1 MVPSAVPGVPF
12 KELWV
17 DRGGHRIRL
26 RDYPG
31 AEPAVVLLHGFPD
44 DMHLYDWVLPD
55 LVARRRVITFDFLGW
70 GESDKPA
77 GHAYTAHNQT
87 GDLDAVLAHVGVGP
101 VVLVAHDASGPPAI
115 DWALDH
121 PDDVA
126 ALVLLNTYYS
136 WHPRLRPPEAIALY
150 STPMIRNLTRAIMH
164 RFDRLDRRL
173 YYWQVGRFVRDREV
187 RATLLPQFYPRFR
200 ASREA
205 FERLNDDLLPT
216 LFSRL
221 RNSARLRAFDRPVRI
236 VFGAADPYLNI
247 HVARRLARLFPTAQ
261 LTLLP
266 GAHHYVQV
274 DEPARVA
281 AAIIDSA
288 PAP

>member
-1 MVPSAVPGVPF
+1 MVPSGVPF
-12 KELWV
+12 RELWV

-31 AEPAVVLLHGFPD
+31 PEPAVVLLHGFPD
-44 DMHLYDWVLPD
+44 DMHLYDWMLPD
-55 LVARRRVITFDFLGW
+55 LTGRRRVITFDFLGW

-77 GHAYTAHNQT
+77 GHLYTAHNQT
-87 GDLDAVLAHVGVGP
+87 GDLDAVLAQVGVGP

-136 WHPRLRPPEAIALY
+136 WQPRLRPPEAIALY
-150 STPMIRNLTRAIMH
+150 STPIIRNLTRALMH
-164 RFDRLDRRL
+164 RFDRLDRGL

-187 RATLLPQFYPRFR
+187 RATLLPQFYARFQ

-205 FERLNDDLLPT
+205 FERLNDDLLST
-216 LFSRL
+216 IFSRL

-281 AAIIDSA
+281 AAIIESA
-288 PAP
+288 PAS

>member
-1 MVPSAVPGVPF
+1 MVDASF
-12 KELWV
+12 EELFV
-17 DRGGHRIRL
+17 DRGGHRIRVH
-26 RDYPG
+26 DHPG

-44 DMHLYDWVLPD
+44 DMHLHDRVLPH
-55 LVARRRVITFDFLGW
+55 LAGHRRVITFDFLGW
-70 GESDKPA
+70 GGSDKPA
-77 GHAYTAHNQT
+77 GHPYTAHNQT
-87 GDLDAVLAHVGVGP
+87 GDLDAVIARVAAGP

-136 WHPRLRPPEAIALY
+136 WHPRLRAPEAIALY
-150 STPMIRNLTRAIMH
+150 STPVIRNLTRAIMH
-164 RFDRLDRRL
+164 RSDRLDRGL
-173 YYWQVGRFVRDREV
+173 YYWQVGRFVRDPEV
-187 RATLLPQFYPRFR
+187 RAALLPRFYSRFR
-200 ASREA
+200 DSREA

-247 HVARRLARLFPTAQ
+247 NVARRLARLFPTAQ

-266 GAHHYVQV
+266 GARHYVQV

-281 AAIIDSA
+281 AAILDAA
-288 PAP
+288 PAV